1 MAFRGLEA
9 LRSRNYLLYLVGH
22 FTSQTGAWVEQTAV
36 SWILYELT
44 GSALLLGLAGL
55 ARAAPT
61 IALALVGG
69 AIADRLP
76 RRTLLYCTES
86 MMLVNS
92 LVIGLLAWSGR
103 LEYWHLYA
111 LSFVNGTL
119 GAFSVPARQALFAGL
134 VPRSA
139 VQSAV
144 TFNAVAVRL
153 GVLIGPSIGGAALAY
168 GSYALPFLINAVT
181 FIGMILALRAM
192 EIPPVEPHGHS
203 QPATLWHGM
212 SEGLRFVWDHPPL
225 RVALALEVVSG
236 LFGHNITLITI
247 IAKDVLG
254 TDAQGLGWLLSALGA
269 GGMLAMIFMVFAQL
283 RHHMRVII
291 YAGALYSLL
300 LAAFALSPL
309 LPLSIAF
316 LFLLGISDGIWGVN
330 RNTLAQTLV
339 PDTLRGRVMSVVVL
353 TTRGSAPLGRL
364 QAGFLADL
372 VGAPAATLIG
382 AAVIGGAIARWW
394 KLRVSDGESKAER
407 PHRQ

>member
-1 MAFRGLEA
+1 MALRGLEA
-9 LRSRNYLLYLVGH
+9 LRSRNYVLYLFGH

-55 ARAAPT
+55 ARAVPT
-61 IALALVGG
+61 IALALIGG
-69 AIADRLP
+69 AIADRVP
-76 RRTLLYCTES
+76 RRTMLYCTES
-86 MMLVNS
+86 TMLVNS
-92 LVIGLLAWSGR
+92 LVIGILAYTSK
-103 LEYWHLYA
+103 LEYWHLYV

-144 TFNAVAVRL
+144 TFNAVAVRC

-168 GSYALPFLINAVT
+168 GSYAFPFWINAAT
-181 FIGMILALRAM
+181 FLGMLAALRSM
-192 EIPPVEPHGHS
+192 TLPPTEPHVHS
-203 QPATLWHGM
+203 KPGTLLEGM

-254 TDAQGLGWLLSALGA
+254 SDAQGLGYLLSALGA
-269 GGMLAMIFMVFAQL
+269 GGMAAMIFMVFAQL
-283 RHHMRVII
+283 RHHMRVIL
-291 YAGALYSLL
+291 YAGAIYSLL
-300 LAAFALSPL
+300 LASFALSHWLALSVVL
-309 LPLSIAF
+309 LF
-316 LFLLGISDGIWGVN
+316 VLGTCDGIWGVN
-330 RNTLAQTLV
+330 RNTLAQTTV

-372 VGAPAATLIG
+372 VGAPAATLVG
-382 AAVIGGAIARWW
+382 AAVIAAAIARWRR
-394 KLRVSDGESKAER
+394 LRFS
-407 PHRQ
+407 PH

>member
-1 MAFRGLEA
+1 MALRGLEA

-55 ARAAPT
+55 ARAVPT

-69 AIADRLP
+69 AIADRVP
-76 RRTLLYCTES
+76 RRTLLYGTES
-86 MMLVNS
+86 MMLANS

-168 GSYALPFLINAVT
+168 GSYALPFLINAAT
-181 FIGMILALRAM
+181 FLGMLGALAAM
-192 EIPPVEPHGHS
+192 NIPATEPHGHS
-203 QPATLWHGM
+203 KAATLWQGM
-212 SEGLRFVWDHPPL
+212 AEGLRFVWDHAPL
-225 RVALALEVVSG
+225 RVALALEIVSG

-254 TDAQGLGWLLSALGA
+254 TGAQGLGWLLSALGA

-300 LAAFALSPL
+300 LAAFALSPWL
-309 LPLSIAF
+309 ALSIAL
-316 LFLLGISDGIWGVN
+316 LFLLGICDGIWGVN

-372 VGAPAATLIG
+372 AGAPAATLIG
-382 AAVIGGAIARWW
+382 AAVIGAAIARWW
-394 KLRVSDGESKAER
+394 RLRAAEK
-407 PHRQ
+407 

>member
-1 MAFRGLEA
+1 MPLKGLEA
-9 LRSRNYLLYLVGH
+9 LRSRNYVLYLFGH

-55 ARAAPT
+55 ARAVPT
-61 IALALVGG
+61 IALALIGG
-69 AIADRLP
+69 AIADRVP
-76 RRTLLYCTES
+76 RRTMLYCTES
-86 MMLVNS
+86 TMLVNS
-92 LVIGLLAWSGR
+92 LVIGILAWSGR
-103 LEYWHLYA
+103 LEYWHLYI

-134 VPRSA
+134 VPKPA

-144 TFNAVAVRL
+144 TFNAVAVRC

-168 GSYALPFLINAVT
+168 GSYAAPFWINAST
-181 FIGMILALRAM
+181 FLGMLAALAAM
-192 EIPPVEPHGHS
+192 RLPPVPSPEKKPG
-203 QPATLWHGM
+203 TLWQGM
-212 SEGLRFVWDHPPL
+212 AEGLRFVRGHAPL
-225 RVALALEVVSG
+225 RVALALEIVSG

-269 GGMLAMIFMVFAQL
+269 GGMTAMIFMVFAQL
-283 RHHMRVII
+283 RHHMRVIL
-291 YAGALYSLL
+291 YAGAIYSLL
-300 LAAFALSPL
+300 LASFAISHWLVLSVVL
-309 LPLSIAF
+309 LF
-316 LFLLGISDGIWGVN
+316 MLGTCDGIWGVN

-364 QAGFLADL
+364 QAGFLADI
-372 VGAPAATLIG
+372 VGAPVATIAG
-382 AAVIGGAIARWW
+382 AAVIGGAITRWW
-394 KLRVSDGESKAER
+394 RLRS
-407 PHRQ
+407 

>member
-1 MAFRGLEA
+1 MALRGLQA
-9 LRSRNYLLYLVGH
+9 LRSRNYVLYLFGH

-55 ARAAPT
+55 ARALPT
-61 IALALVGG
+61 IALALIGG
-69 AIADRLP
+69 AIADRVP
-76 RRTLLYCTES
+76 RRTMLYGTES
-86 MMLVNS
+86 VMFVNS
-92 LVIGLLAWSGR
+92 LAIGLLAWSGR

-134 VPRSA
+134 VPKAA

-144 TFNAVAVRL
+144 TLNAVAVRC

-168 GSYALPFLINAVT
+168 GSYALPFWINAAT
-181 FIGMILALRAM
+181 FLGMIGALAAM
-192 EIPPVEPHGHS
+192 RLSPIGPHEGHK
-203 QPATLWHGM
+203 PGTLLQGM
-212 SEGLRFVWDHPPL
+212 AEGLRFVWGHAPL

-269 GGMLAMIFMVFAQL
+269 GGMTAMIFMVFAQL
-283 RHHMRVII
+283 KRHMRVIL
-291 YAGALYSLL
+291 YAGAVYSAL
-300 LAAFALSPL
+300 LAAFAVSPWLSLSAL
-309 LPLSIAF
+309 L
-316 LFLLGISDGIWGVN
+316 LFLLGTCDGVWGVN
-330 RNTLAQTLV
+330 RNTLAQTTV
-339 PDTLRGRVMSVVVL
+339 PDALRGRVMSVVVL

-372 VGAPAATLIG
+372 AGAPAATLVG
-382 AAVIGGAIARWW
+382 AAVIGAAIARWW
-394 KLRVSDGESKAER
+394 RLRASEVSF
-407 PHRQ
+407 P

>member
-61 IALALVGG
+61 IALALIGG

-153 GVLIGPSIGGAALAY
+153 GVLLGPSIGGAALAY
-168 GSYALPFLINAVT
+168 GSYALPFFINAVT
-181 FIGMILALRAM
+181 FIGMIVALRAM
-192 EIPPVEPHGHS
+192 DIPPIEPHARS
-203 QPATLWHGM
+203 QPGTLWDGM
-212 SEGLRFVWDHPPL
+212 REGLRFVWDHPPL

-300 LAAFALSPL
+300 LAAFAMSPW
-309 LPLSIAF
+309 LPLSIAS
-316 LFLLGISDGIWGVN
+316 LFLLGICDGIWGVN

-394 KLRVSDGESKAER
+394 KLRVSDE
-407 PHRQ
+407 